1 MQDIRL
7 VIRRK
12 QAQQAQLSKEIE
24 LLQQVEEK
32 LREVAPLLAD
42 SEEDDNSVL
51 GEVDEEVGQS
61 QNAAAKAAAAS
72 AGSEAP
78 AAQPDSSA
86 TARPVALRWP

>member
-61 QNAAAKAAAAS
+61 QNAKAAAAS
-72 AGSEAP
+72 AGSEVP

>member
-61 QNAAAKAAAAS
+61 QSAKAAAAS

-78 AAQPDSSA
+78 TAQPDSSA
-86 TARPVALRWP
+86 TRPVALRWP